1 MSPASSG
8 GGTAPRNAN
17 RPAKFP
23 SNDEYVDMSPRG
35 AMPIPNIPNR
45 NERNVG
51 YRYLIQIGTH
61 CTLQQIINFS
71 FEISSPRNAIAASK
85 TPSSSEDSPYLVMSP
100 GEPDKHK
107 FDMRTSSIDSN
118 GGARPKTTSQSGL
131 SSRNSS
137 RNYLRGQSDSQRSS
151 LCFEDPMDFGISPQ
165 DNSGSTLIGKHF
177 EKKSHTYYTML
188 QKLSKCEVKA

>member
-51 YRYLIQIGTH
+51 YRY
-61 CTLQQIINFS
+61 INQYS
-71 FEISSPRNAIAASK
+71 
-85 TPSSSEDSPYLVMSP
+85 
-100 GEPDKHK
+100 
-107 FDMRTSSIDSN
+107 
-118 GGARPKTTSQSGL
+118 
-131 SSRNSS
+131 
-137 RNYLRGQSDSQRSS
+137 
-151 LCFEDPMDFGISPQ
+151 
-165 DNSGSTLIGKHF
+165 
-177 EKKSHTYYTML
+177 TML
-188 QKLSKCEVKA
+188 QKLSKCEVKARLC